1 MFVHIKNVDVPG
13 NATTVNVDSVFDS
26 TYEIYKVVW
35 SNITVQTQ
43 FDNDSMTTR
52 LLDNSGS
59 AISTGYDRA
68 QLYQRGFSADFLELK
83 STDTTHISAF
93 YVSTAANNGNSNGVM
108 YFYYPYSARP
118 TFMHHQSS
126 GRGKYSI
133 MLGNMQKGG
142 GVLNTTAL
150 CRGFQFVARA
160 ECGNLMSGKISVYGL
175 KE

>member
-1 MFVHIKNVDVPG
+1 MFVNIKNVDVAG
-13 NATTVNVDSVFDS
+13 NATTVSVDSVFDS

-43 FDNDSMTTR
+43 FDNDSMTLR

-59 AISTGYDRA
+59 AITTGYDRA
-68 QLYQRGFSADFLELK
+68 QLYQRGFSATFLELK
-83 STDTTHISAF
+83 NESTTNMSAY
-93 YVSTAANNGNSNGVM
+93 YVSTAANNGNSNGVL

-126 GRGKYSI
+126 GLGKYSTL
-133 MLGNMQKGG
+133 LGNMQKGG
-142 GVLNTTAL
+142 GILNTTAV

-160 ECGNLMSGKISVYGL
+160 ECGNLTSGKISVYGL